1 MQIFSAV
8 AKSSQ
13 ALKFEI
19 PKSVKQ
25 DFAPYRFAGE
35 IYTAKFSAEQ
45 GKFTLRRRHR
55 VLKCIKSSKFDL
67 FYFQR
72 SI

>member
-1 MQIFSAV
+1 VLRSPQVFFAV

-25 DFAPYRFAGE
+25 DFAPYHFASE
-35 IYTAKFSAEQ
+35 IYTAKLSAAQ
-45 GKFTLRRRHR
+45 SLIYPTPKA
-55 VLKCIKSSKFDL
+55 
-67 FYFQR
+67 
-72 SI
+72 